1 MLNFTKIFAVGV
13 ELFYADR
20 RTDRQR
26 NGDDVCNGSFSQL
39 RETRLKTKSV
49 QSASGL
55 SIKPTTF
62 GTARDSEGVQ
72 RAGG

>member
-1 MLNFTKIFAVGV
+1 MFIFTKIFAVGV
-13 ELFYADR
+13 ELFCVDS
-20 RTDRQR
+20 RTDGQR
-26 NGDDVCNGSFSQL
+26 NGVDACSGRFLQL

-55 SIKPTTF
+55 SIKSTNFRTV
-62 GTARDSEGVQ
+62 RDSEGVL